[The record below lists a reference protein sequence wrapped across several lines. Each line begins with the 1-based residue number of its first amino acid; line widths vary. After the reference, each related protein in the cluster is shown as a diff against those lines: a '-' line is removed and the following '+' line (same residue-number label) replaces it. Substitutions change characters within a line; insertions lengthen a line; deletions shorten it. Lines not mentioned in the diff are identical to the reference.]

1 MLLSHSVSW
10 FSFKESHAVK
20 KRRHHYLPQFYLRNF
35 VGKNPRGKLWVYTKD
50 AENFRAASPRDLAVE
65 KDYHTV
71 VRRDGVIDRNSIED
85 TVAVLENMAAPV
97 ITKVLRGQE
106 LSFDDHQIFALFISQ
121 LLVRVPV
128 RRDAVGRI
136 MSEIFKRMSKALA
149 ENKESYHDDYR
160 RFQKETGDDSDVDPE
175 KLRQFILSDDY
186 DIKVNSSA
194 ALGASLGSIGTVVNC
209 LVRMRWVFVR
219 ASGRFKFLTCDN
231 PVFYYDPTLPPN
243 SWRGV
248 GLANAGVEVT
258 CPVSPDILAFGCYHN
273 LPSNSAVADA
283 EIVRRF
289 NQQRIE
295 SAHRYIFAC
304 EGSTALQ
311 RFIRRNNDATRAVEP
326 YVR

>member
-1 MLLSHSVSW
+1 
-10 FSFKESHAVK
+10 VK

-35 VGKNPRGKLWVYTKD
+35 VGKNPTGKLWVYTKD
-50 AENFRAASPRDLAVE
+50 AEDFRAASPRDLAVE

-71 VRRDGVIDRNSIED
+71 VRRDGVIDRKSIED

-97 ITKVLRGQE
+97 IKKVLRGE
-106 LSFDDHQIFALFISQ
+106 GLSFDDHQIFALFISQ

-136 MSEIFKRMSKALA
+136 MSEIFKRMSKAFA
-149 ENKESYHDDYR
+149 ENKESYHDDYQ
-160 RFQKETGDDSDVDPE
+160 RFQKETGDESDVDPE
-175 KLRQFILSDDY
+175 KLREFILSDDY

-243 SWRGV
+243 SWRAA
-248 GLANAGVEVT
+248 GLADARVEVT
-258 CPVSPDILAFGCYHN
+258 CPLSPDILAFGCYHN
-273 LPSNSAVADA
+273 VPSNSAVADP

-304 EGSTALQ
+304 EGSAALQ
-311 RFIRRNNDATRAVEP
+311 RFIRRNNDATSPVKP